1 MRTKKLLTIQKK
13 TSGPKKTIFILR
25 GDYNFSKI
33 FIFDRTVSKVYS
45 KVNGN
50 MKLLVKKLTFDYL
63 RLQKWY
69 ISIHLLYLYYFL
81 GLICIKETADIFIS
95 GRRGGARS

>member
-1 MRTKKLLTIQKK
+1 MRTKKLVTQQKK
-13 TSGPKKTIFILR
+13 TSGPKKTIFILL

-33 FIFDRTVSKVYS
+33 FGRTVSKVYS

-95 GRRGGARS
+95 DRRGGARS